1 MKFSKKIVI
10 TCIFVLII
18 YAIIQIV
25 LSCIF
30 NVELMPTLTQ
40 WVYTVFGI
48 ELCACALIRI
58 FDREDKEFDIKIEK
72 ARKEEERLES
82 LRESEDV
89 VDAIIEEYNNL

>member
-10 TCIFVLII
+10 TCILVLII
-18 YAIIQIV
+18 YAIIQII

-30 NVELMPTLTQ
+30 NIELMPTLTQ

-58 FDREDKEFDIKIEK
+58 FDREDKEFDMEVER
-72 ARKEEERLES
+72 ARKEEEKLES
-82 LRESEDV
+82 LRESEEI
-89 VDAIIEEYNNL
+89 VDAIIEEYNTL